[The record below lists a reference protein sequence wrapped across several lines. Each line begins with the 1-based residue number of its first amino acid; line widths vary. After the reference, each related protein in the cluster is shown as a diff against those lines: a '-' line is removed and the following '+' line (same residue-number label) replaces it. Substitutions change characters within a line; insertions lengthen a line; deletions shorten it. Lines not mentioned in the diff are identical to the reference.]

1 MRRRHQLGDLQL
13 DIMRVLWSRGEATA
27 GEVHAALAERGLA
40 LTTIKTMLRKLEER
54 GIVCHRA
61 GRRAFIYRAILAESE
76 VRTGMVGYVVQR
88 LFAGDGAE
96 LVNHLIEAGEVD
108 ATTLDDLCARW
119 AEQRRGRR
127 DQ

>member
-54 GIVCHRA
+54 AVVSHRSE
-61 GRRAFIYRAILAESE
+61 RRAFIYRALLAESE
-76 VRTGMVGYVVQR
+76 VRKGMVGYVVQR
-88 LFAGDGAE
+88 LFAGDGAA
-96 LVNHLIEAGEVD
+96 LVNHLIEAGEFD
-108 ATTLDDLCARW
+108 AATLDQLRARLT
-119 AEQRRGRR
+119 EQRRGK
-127 DQ
+127 

>member
-1 MRRRHQLGDLQL
+1 
-13 DIMRVLWSRGEATA
+13 MRVLWSRGEATA

-40 LTTIKTMLRKLEER
+40 LTTIKTMLRKLEAR
-54 GIVCHRA
+54 GIVRHRA
-61 GRRAFIYRAILAESE
+61 GRRAFIYRAVLAESE